1 MYNKVKD
8 LDVVINEEGFT
19 YKAMMEQLNE
29 HEVKLMVKIFEY
41 MTDDNLIYLY
51 QRVSKRVA
59 LSIIEQIAWDLRI
72 TKKTV
77 QNMVSSILAKQED
90 MRYLMYKTASP
101 IKGEYFISPHLA
113 LKRKDCYET
122 TYKSIITKLESE
134 ALDKLK
140 GP

>member
-59 LSIIEQIAWDLRI
+59 LSIIEQVAWDLRI

-77 QNMVSSILAKQED
+77 QNMVSSILSKQED

-113 LKRKDCYET
+113 LKRRDCYET
-122 TYKSIITKLESE
+122 VYRSVIAKLERE
-134 ALDKLK
+134 A
-140 GP
+140 GNTCIQR